1 MQNYLHI
8 GGSIDG
14 LSYPVDDY
22 AETAQWP
29 ARITD
34 KDVYHRETLSIGDTS
49 IDIFRHENL
58 TQELVLD
65 RIVAHYKAWAANH
78 PHRRW

>member
-1 MQNYLHI
+1 MQYYLHI

-22 AETAQWP
+22 AETVQWP

-34 KDVYHRETLSIGDTS
+34 KDIYRATH
-49 IDIFRHENL
+49 
-58 TQELVLD
+58 
-65 RIVAHYKAWAANH
+65 K
-78 PHRRW
+78 